1 MNDPAFADYAD
12 GMGTPMPD
20 WIDNDWINAVVT
32 VGKELPGR
40 DHGRTSRRREVS
52 TSSKKINA
60 ALERLLK
67 AGTK

>member
-1 MNDPAFADYAD
+1 
-12 GMGTPMPD
+12 MPD